1 LKELERECEEVA
13 TAKPGDTHHIASLM
27 QQMSLHY
34 YTDVRK
40 QAQQSFRSALVA
52 AAIGTLFF
60 LIAAWYGMARN
71 ENAYAN
77 AWIGVVAGALTQVI
91 SAISFYLYGRAA
103 RQFATFH
110 ICLERTNRY
119 LLANTLCENLGL
131 PLRDKVRHELIG
143 VISNAPMLTL
153 DTMEDSQS
161 QLHKAAEVERE
172 LLGTEK
178 SDA

>member
-1 LKELERECEEVA
+1 
-13 TAKPGDTHHIASLM
+13 
-27 QQMSLHY
+27 
-34 YTDVRK
+34 
-40 QAQQSFRSALVA
+40 
-52 AAIGTLFF
+52 
-60 LIAAWYGMARN
+60 MARN
-71 ENAYAN
+71 ANAYAN

-110 ICLERTNRY
+110 ICLERTSRY
-119 LLANTLCENLGL
+119 LLANTLCENLGP

-161 QLHKAAEVERE
+161 HKTAEVEGE
-172 LLGTEK
+172 LLSVER
-178 SDA
+178 SDV